1 MNLDR
6 TFLISDLPEK
16 VSKPI
21 RELTKEH
28 VIGLVADYNDALRS
42 QGQYLEVPDQEEL
55 ARHLFE
61 SAKIKLKIAAV
72 VDEDKLS
79 QWHIYPTDANQSRLD
94 EYEDAYR
101 RRQQAAAEQGGSSQ

>member
-6 TFLISDLPEK
+6 TLLISELPEK

-21 RELTKEH
+21 MELTKEH
-28 VIGLVADYNDALRS
+28 VIGLVNDYNGALRQ
-42 QGQYLEVPDQEEL
+42 QGQYIEVPDQDEL
-55 ARHLFE
+55 VRHLLE

-79 QWHIYPTDANQSRLD
+79 RWHIHPIDANQSRLD
-94 EYEDAYR
+94 EYEDALER
-101 RRQQAAAEQGGSSQ
+101 RRQAAAVQAGEN